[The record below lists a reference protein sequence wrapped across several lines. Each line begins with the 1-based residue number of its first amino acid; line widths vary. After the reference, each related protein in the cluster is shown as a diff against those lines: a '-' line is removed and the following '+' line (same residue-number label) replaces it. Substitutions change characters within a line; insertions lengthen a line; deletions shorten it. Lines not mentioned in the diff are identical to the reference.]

1 MLVVSLLSPGLRN
14 PTAFIGGQS
23 SWVGTGSDATT
34 CGRLSLLTNN
44 TCPHALIRTCAGDT
58 PELVIVMVAS
68 GAEGPAGDDVDP
80 QWAAR
85 AAHDNRNGTPSVRRE
100 RASEPPRRAT
110 RERSSPVLVTL
121 RF

>member
-44 TCPHALIRTCAGDT
+44 TCPHALIRYLRGRHTGT
-58 PELVIVMVAS
+58 
-68 GAEGPAGDDVDP
+68 
-80 QWAAR
+80 R
-85 AAHDNRNGTPSVRRE
+85 NRDGRIGR
-100 RASEPPRRAT
+100 RRAGG
-110 RERSSPVLVTL
+110 
-121 RF
+121 